1 MFVIHVPL
9 DLFNVTRLMPR
20 HALML
25 LPLIRDE
32 ITKNPHI
39 NKLLEQKEA
48 IFVLSCDRGAHNH
61 GLRSYPN
68 YLIRI
73 MPAEGMKM
81 HEPVTFSGIY
91 LIRFPFFIS
100 LTTDE

>member
-1 MFVIHVPL
+1 ML
-9 DLFNVTRLMPR
+9 R

-48 IFVLSCDRGAHNH
+48 IFVLSCDRGAPQH

-73 MPAEGMKM
+73 MPAEGMKSKCAI
-81 HEPVTFSGIY
+81 PRTFQVYILLNS
-91 LIRFPFFIS
+91 PFLFHS
-100 LTTDE
+100 PDEQR